1 MIPPAKHPSP
11 YPPQAYTGLQTA
23 SKLTEEYVLVPAKV
37 KDVYLAHLVAGVGGG
52 KGEDNEDTKKRGAKG
67 APTPSPSTPAPR
79 SAIIFC
85 DTTRGAAALAATLT
99 ELGLRC
105 AALHSQLKQP
115 QRLASL
121 NSFRGARVPLLVAT
135 DVGSR
140 GLDIPSVDLVVN
152 YDVPS
157 APEDYVHRVGRTARA
172 GRGGPAIT
180 LVTQYDVDLV
190 HAIEARVGH
199 TLTEAAVD
207 EGEVLKGMS
216 RVFKARRAA
225 ALAADDAATVAAARM
240 GARGK

>member
-1 MIPPAKHPSP
+1 M
-11 YPPQAYTGLQTA
+11 
-23 SKLTEEYVLVPAKV
+23 
-37 KDVYLAHLVAGVGGG
+37 KDVYLAHLVAEVGGG
-52 KGEDNEDTKKRGAKG
+52 QGDEDENRKRGAKT
-67 APTPSPSTPAPR
+67 APPTSSTPAPR

-121 NSFRGARVPLLVAT
+121 TSFRGARVPLLVAT

-140 GLDIPSVDLVVN
+140 GLDIPLVDLVVN

-172 GRGGPAIT
+172 GRGGRAVT

-199 TLTEAAVD
+199 ALTEAAVD

-225 ALAADDAATVAAARM
+225 ALAADDAATVAAARK

>member
-1 MIPPAKHPSP
+1 
-11 YPPQAYTGLQTA
+11 
-23 SKLTEEYVLVPAKV
+23 VPAKV

-52 KGEDNEDTKKRGAKG
+52 EDAATTTTTTTTTT
-67 APTPSPSTPAPR
+67 TPPPPR

-85 DTTRGAAALAATLT
+85 DTTRGAAALAATLG

-105 AALHSQLKQP
+105 AALHSRLKQP
-115 QRLASL
+115 QRLAAL
-121 NSFRGARVPLLVAT
+121 AAFRGARVPLLVAT

-140 GLDIPSVDLVVN
+140 GLDIPTVDLVVN

-172 GRGGPAIT
+172 GRGGRAVT
-180 LVTQYDVDLV
+180 LVTQHDVDLV

-199 TLTEAAVD
+199 MLTEAAVD
-207 EGEVLKGMS
+207 ERDVLKGMS

-225 ALAADDAATVAAARM
+225 ALAAADAATVAAARQ
-240 GARGK
+240 GARG